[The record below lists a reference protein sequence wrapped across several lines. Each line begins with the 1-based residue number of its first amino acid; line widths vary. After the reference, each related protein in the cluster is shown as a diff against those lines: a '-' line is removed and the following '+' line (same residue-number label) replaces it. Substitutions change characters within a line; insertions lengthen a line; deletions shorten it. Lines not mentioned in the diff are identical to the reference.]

1 MLSHSSG
8 RRACLYG
15 SKQREK
21 KICGY
26 IRRDVEVKPLHKTLA
41 VKLAEVMAK
50 KLSNTLD
57 HVDAKALV
65 NKFLAT
71 AAEMKVKTTAGT
83 LPDLEAKAL
92 VEETVETQKDVK
104 VRIMP
109 IY

>member
-1 MLSHSSG
+1 M
-8 RRACLYG
+8 
-15 SKQREK
+15 
-21 KICGY
+21 
-26 IRRDVEVKPLHKTLA
+26 HKTLA
-41 VKLAEVMAK
+41 VRLAEVMAK

-57 HVDAKALV
+57 HVHAKALV

-71 AAEMKVKTTAGT
+71 VAEMKVKTTAGT

-92 VEETVETQKDVK
+92 VEETVETPQDVT